1 MEIQNFN
8 MVDFETF
15 RQLALSYPETHEKP
29 HFDRIAFY
37 AGKRIFATYDPK
49 RDQANL
55 KLTPIDQDVFSKF
68 DPEHIFPIPNKWGQA
83 GMTTFCLAYIR
94 ADLFADALQTA
105 YALTIGKK

>member
-1 MEIQNFN
+1 

-15 RQLALSYPETHEKP
+15 RQMALAYPETYEKP

-49 RDQANL
+49 SGQANL
-55 KLTPIDQDVFSKF
+55 KLSTIDQDVFGKF
-68 DPEHIFPIPNKWGQA
+68 DPANIFPVPNKWGQA
-83 GMTTFCLAYIR
+83 GMTTFCLAHMR

-105 YALTIGKK
+105 YALALPKK